1 MCGVTWGHIS
11 LELGDSDPGFLMAAT
26 TEQFMR
32 SFKEQIWGTSLADQ
46 CLRL

>member
-11 LELGDSDPGFLMAAT
+11 LELGDSDPGLLMLT
-26 TEQFMR
+26 TEQFIC

>member
-11 LELGDSDPGFLMAAT
+11 LELGDSDPDFLMAAT
-26 TEQFMR
+26 TEQFIC